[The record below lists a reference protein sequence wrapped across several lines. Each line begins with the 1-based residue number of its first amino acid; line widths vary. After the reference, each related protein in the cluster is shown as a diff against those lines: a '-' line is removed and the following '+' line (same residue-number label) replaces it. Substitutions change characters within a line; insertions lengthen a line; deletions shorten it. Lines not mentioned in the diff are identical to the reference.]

1 MGVVTTSKKSHLGL
15 PLDPS
20 RQRSWLKYTN
30 RKEFCMNFKKYSEME
45 LAMLA
50 SIATM
55 TEYTAHRIA
64 RENGDLTPVVDEDC
78 ISAPEFSYLNK
89 PNAVRPAIRRK
100 ETFKKKAEQK
110 TLAQSLGY
118 DLSSEDNSKKV
129 RDLLSSNHSDN
140 AYFKGYKAEKKY
152 MSIKEET
159 NLMEQEEMEKA
170 REAMLGEH
178 KAALSA
184 ISDSIASM
192 NSELE
197 SYDSTIEAWE
207 NDYKELEELL
217 ELLSE
222 KLNDAKL
229 KRNGVKKAISQKV
242 IEKDILEEVQ
252 RRERISKF
260 GW

>member
-1 MGVVTTSKKSHLGL
+1 MSFK
-15 PLDPS
+15 
-20 RQRSWLKYTN
+20 KYTN
-30 RKEFCMNFKKYSEME
+30 EE
-45 LAMLA
+45 LLMLSA
-50 SIATM
+50 IAAM
-55 TEYTAHRIA
+55 TEEEAESISM
-64 RENGDLTPVVDEDC
+64 EKGDVSFVTMEGCFVPN
-78 ISAPEFSYLNK
+78 YLPK
-89 PNAVRPAIRRK
+89 PYAKTHASRRK
-100 ETFKKKAEQK
+100 ATFKKKVEQK
-110 TLAQSLGY
+110 DLAHDLGY
-118 DLSSEDNSKKV
+118 DLSTENNSKKV
-129 RDLLSSNHSDN
+129 KDLLSSNHNDR
-140 AYFKGYKAEKKY
+140 FY
-152 MSIKEET
+152 MSGDKSFKKHLTIKEEAT
-159 NLMEQEEMEKA
+159 LMEQEEMEEA
-170 REAMLGEH
+170 REAMLGKH

-229 KRNGVKKAISQKV
+229 KRNGIKKAISQKV

-252 RRERISKF
+252 RRERISRF